1 LDDFSDVLVIDVPV
15 LLLLVSFCIETGSG
29 IIHILVVAGSG
40 IFVVG
45 GDVDNG
51 TSLDWKV
58 GIANSVSR
66 SDFWALCVQ
75 GNGKRSAWKFLLCGF
90 GVVYD
95 RLVVLKMGEY
105 FAGLRNALS
114 RKLTSYDP
122 WEKFMRTTLRPTMK
136 RSVEVISASIEGIF
150 LPLRRSLILSTEL
163 VFGPVGSCQLVRNRE
178 LRICFSPPPIQ
189 ILRFPY
195 L

>member
-1 LDDFSDVLVIDVPV
+1 LDDFGDVLVVDVPV
-15 LLLLVSFCIETGSG
+15 LLLVSFCIETGSG
-29 IIHILVVAGSG
+29 IIHVLVVAGSG

-58 GIANSVSR
+58 GITNSVSS

-75 GNGKRSAWKFLLCGF
+75 SNGKRSAWKFLFCGF

-122 WEKFMRTTLRPTMK
+122 WEKFMRTTLRPTGEGQL
-136 RSVEVISASIEGIF
+136 RESARQLRVFSTFAEVIDSLHGVGLWAYWELSA
-150 LPLRRSLILSTEL
+150 
-163 VFGPVGSCQLVRNRE
+163 CAK
-178 LRICFSPPPIQ
+178 
-189 ILRFPY
+189 
-195 L
+195 

>member
-1 LDDFSDVLVIDVPV
+1 MDDFGDVLVVDVPV
-15 LLLLVSFCIETGSG
+15 LLLVSFCIETGSG
-29 IIHILVVAGSG
+29 IIHVLVVAGSG

-45 GDVDNG
+45 SDVDNG

-122 WEKFMRTTLRPTMK
+122 WEKFMRTTLRPTGGSQLKDSAGEWKMISTFAK
-136 RSVEVISASIEGIF
+136 VIDPLHRVCLWSYKELSAYEPGA
-150 LPLRRSLILSTEL
+150 
-163 VFGPVGSCQLVRNRE
+163 N
-178 LRICFSPPPIQ
+178 
-189 ILRFPY
+189 
-195 L
+195 